1 MSIFLRSCLSDADNG
16 DKVSDRGGGC
26 SGDGRCE
33 GIFRWVGG
41 SVGGDSCV
49 IVMVR
54 WMWEVVMWV
63 KDEVLVCVL
72 KIEKLLMWVLGEK

>member
-1 MSIFLRSCLSDADNG
+1 MFFLRSCLFDADNG
-16 DKVSDRGGGC
+16 DKVSDRGGGG

-33 GIFRWVGG
+33 GIFRWIGG

-49 IVMVR
+49 FVMVR

-63 KDEVLVCVL
+63 KDEVLVCV
-72 KIEKLLMWVLGEK
+72 